1 MSVVNI
7 NQCCCENQSKAS
19 KVQRRLFGKV
29 RNREDRNAA
38 LQEMIKIIHEKNK
51 KWNFNF
57 LNGEPENGRYVWT
70 KIITEN
76 EKENRTPSRS
86 KKHVEKHKS
95 SPASVKNRRKTKDKE
110 VNNQKKIT
118 GKKQL

>member
-19 KVQRRLFGKV
+19 KVQRRLFGEV

-86 KKHVEKHKS
+86 KKRVEKHKS
-95 SPASVKNRRKTKDKE
+95 SPGSVKNRRKTKDKE